1 MAEVSRLI
9 TIRARQRPGEPAFIT
24 AADGRTL
31 SWLALAR
38 YAENLREFAR
48 VRRLPARAR
57 IGLVVGDP
65 LAFTAVYLGA
75 LAAGL
80 TAVPIDPRLTA
91 SELGS
96 TAARLR
102 VDVLVGD
109 DPAMPGLPGVEI
121 WAAGTTAPVFVRG
134 EPGTVRPSDGS
145 AMRPAVL
152 LTSSGTT
159 GNPKGIGLSEWQLLD
174 AAARVARHHR
184 FAPGERGYNPLP
196 LFHVNAQVMGLLAT
210 LVSGASL
217 VLDRRFE
224 PDAYWARVA
233 QWSPTWLNTV
243 PAVLAALVSQP
254 PPPDAVAARIRF
266 ARSASA
272 PLPAATLRAF
282 PDRTGVR
289 ILETYGMTEAAGQIT
304 ANPLDPGARRAGSVG
319 LPVGVELAVLGPDG
333 LPVAAGEQ
341 GMVALRGRQVAEKYL
356 VLSATEAEQ
365 SRPARDDAGWL
376 PTGDLG
382 SADEDGFVYLAGR
395 ADDVI
400 NRGGEKVFPQ
410 EVEDVLLAH
419 PAVRSAAVVAAP
431 HERLGQVPVA
441 FVVATNDAADAGD
454 DALVEALHGLCAQ
467 RLARYKRPAGI
478 EIATAL
484 PTGPTGKVLRRRL
497 RDAPPVPGGTR

>member
-1 MAEVSRLI
+1 MAEVARLI
-9 TIRARQRPGEPAFIT
+9 TVRGLRQPAEPAYI
-24 AADGRTL
+24 AGADGRVLTWQAL
-31 SWLALAR
+31 AAGAERLAALAR
-38 YAENLREFAR
+38 DRR
-48 VRRLPARAR
+48 VPARAR

-65 LAFTAVYLGA
+65 LTFASTYLGA

-80 TAVPIDPRLTA
+80 TAVPIDPRLTPA
-91 SELGS
+91 ELGA

-102 VDVLVGD
+102 TDALVSD
-109 DPAMPGLPGVEI
+109 DPALPEMPGTEI
-121 WAAGTTAPVFVRG
+121 WDATDL
-134 EPGTVRPSDGS
+134 TVRAKAGAGWPSAGA

-174 AAARVARHHR
+174 AARRVAQHHG
-184 FAPGERGYNPLP
+184 FGPGERGYNPLP

-224 PDAYWARVA
+224 PDAYWDRVA
-233 QWSPTWLNTV
+233 AWSPTWLNAV
-243 PAVLAALVSQP
+243 PAVLAALASRP
-254 PPPDAVAARIRF
+254 APAAAVAARVRF

-272 PLPAATLRAF
+272 PLPVATARAF
-282 PDRTGVR
+282 TERTGVP

-304 ANPLDPGARRAGSVG
+304 ANPLDPAARRAGSVG
-319 LPVGVELAVLGPDG
+319 LPVGVGLAVLGADG
-333 LPVAAGEQ
+333 RLAAPGEQ
-341 GMVALRGRQVAEKYL
+341 GMVALRGRQVAARYL
-356 VLSATEAEQ
+356 VLDAGGAER
-365 SRPARDDAGWL
+365 SRPARDDNGWL

-382 SADEDGFVYLAGR
+382 SRDEDGFVYLAGR

-410 EVEDVLLAH
+410 EVEDVLLTH

-431 HERLGQVPVA
+431 HDRLGQVPVA
-441 FVVATNDAADAGD
+441 FVTVQGPD
-454 DALVEALHGLCAQ
+454 DGLVETLHRLCAD
-467 RLARYKRPAGI
+467 RLARYKRPTTI
-478 EIATAL
+478 TIAPAL

-497 RDAPPVPGGTR
+497 RDQLPALGGVQ